1 LGKQVFDCEAV
12 CIGSVTENEAKTS
25 ILVIFSYVDRVR
37 ESILL
42 KMGRYKFTENLKE
55 KAKTED
61 EKRR

>member
-1 LGKQVFDCEAV
+1 
-12 CIGSVTENEAKTS
+12 VTENEAKTS